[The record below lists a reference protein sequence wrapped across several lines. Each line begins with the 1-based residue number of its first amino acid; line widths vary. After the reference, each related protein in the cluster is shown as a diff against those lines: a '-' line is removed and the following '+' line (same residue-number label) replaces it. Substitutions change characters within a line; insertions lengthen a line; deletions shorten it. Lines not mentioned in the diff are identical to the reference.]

1 MLKNRRMHN
10 NEEDTPL
17 TEHLLEQFA
26 AWYLLSVLAVR
37 TLEHARSL
45 HAKRERRHPYASPG
59 KP

>member
-1 MLKNRRMHN
+1 MHN
-10 NEEDTPL
+10 DEKDTPL

-26 AWYLLSVLAVR
+26 AWYLVSVLAVR

-45 HAKRERRHPYASPG
+45 HAKSERRRPYVSQE

>member
-1 MLKNRRMHN
+1 MHN
-10 NEEDTPL
+10 DEKDTPL

-45 HAKRERRHPYASPG
+45 HAKRERRHPYVSPE

>member
-1 MLKNRRMHN
+1 MHSD
-10 NEEDTPL
+10 EEDTPL

-26 AWYLLSVLAVR
+26 AWYLFSVLAVR

-45 HAKRERRHPYASPG
+45 HAQRKRRHPYASPG